1 MNFLAHAHLSGDEE
15 DIVFGNMIADAVKGD
30 ASKKYSGNILKGIT
44 LHRMIDSF
52 TDAHSVH
59 KRSRNLIR
67 NEFGKYSGI
76 VIDIFYDHFLAS
88 GWNDYSE
95 RPLKSFSANVYKIL
109 TKRFL
114 MLPSRTKRILPFMI
128 GQDWLTNYSNFE
140 GLENVFYG
148 MDRRTKF
155 NSGMKD
161 AVSVLKQY
169 YDDLKLDFKIFY
181 SELYVFAKDNNH
193 SIK

>member
-1 MNFLAHAHLSGDEE
+1 MNFLAHAHLSGDDE
-15 DIVFGNMIADAVKGD
+15 DVIFGNMIADAVKGD

-44 LHRMIDSF
+44 LHRMIDTF
-52 TDAHSVH
+52 TDAHPVH
-59 KRSRNLIR
+59 KKSRNLIR

-76 VIDIFYDHFLAS
+76 VVDIFYDHFLAS

-95 RPLKSFSANVYKIL
+95 KPLKSFSANVYKIL

-114 MLPSRTKRILPFMI
+114 ILPLRSKRILPFMI

-161 AVSVLKQY
+161 AVSVLKEH
-169 YDDLKLDFKIFY
+169 YDDLQQDFKIFY
-181 SELYVFAKDNNH
+181 SELYLFVKENNH

>member
-1 MNFLAHAHLSGDEE
+1 MNFLAHAHLSGDDE
-15 DIVFGNMIADAVKGD
+15 DVIFGNMIADAVKGD
-30 ASKKYSGNILKGIT
+30 ASKRYSGNILKGIT
-44 LHRMIDSF
+44 LHRMIDTF
-52 TDAHSVH
+52 TDTHPVH
-59 KRSRNLIR
+59 KKSRNLIR

-76 VIDIFYDHFLAS
+76 VVDIFYDHFLAS

-95 RPLKSFSANVYKIL
+95 KPLKSFSANVYKIL

-114 MLPSRTKRILPFMI
+114 ILPLRSKRILPFMI

-161 AVSVLKQY
+161 AVSVLKEH
-169 YDDLKLDFKIFY
+169 YDDLQQDFKIFY
-181 SELYVFAKDNNH
+181 SELYLFVKENNH